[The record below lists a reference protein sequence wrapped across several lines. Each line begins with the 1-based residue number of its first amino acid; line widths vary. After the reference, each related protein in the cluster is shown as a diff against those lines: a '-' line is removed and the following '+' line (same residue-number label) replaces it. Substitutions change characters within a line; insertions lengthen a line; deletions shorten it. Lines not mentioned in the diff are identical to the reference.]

1 MRESRIPEIEVVLM
15 FETID
20 TIAAIATGNII
31 SAIGIIRLS
40 GTNSIEIASKVFQ
53 PSSGKKLSDYPDRT
67 LVLGVL
73 TNAKG
78 ETLDH
83 CLCTISRAPNSYT
96 GENTAELQCHGSPT
110 VLRLVMEALFA
121 CGARQ
126 AMAGEFTKRAFLN
139 GRMDLTQAEAV
150 IDLIDSDTSEA
161 AKNAAGQLG
170 GAILHRTDAI
180 YGELVDII
188 SHYHAVLD
196 YPDEEIDEFRMESYT
211 EVLEQAR
218 GELKSLLDTF
228 ERGKVMKS
236 GIKAAIVGRP
246 NAGKSSLL
254 NALLGYDRAI
264 VTAIPGTTRDTI
276 EECVTLGGVKL
287 RLSDTA
293 GLRGTIDPIEQI
305 GVDRAK
311 SAACSSEL
319 VLAVF
324 DGSEALSLED
334 NDAIE
339 TAKTAKRSIAV
350 VNKCDLPQRIDIS
363 TIRGS
368 FEIICPVSAL
378 DKTGLDALDEAVS
391 SLFPVPD
398 APAGEILTNSR
409 HADAVGRALISI
421 GEALSAMKS
430 GTTPDIVLTEAENAL
445 SALGEL
451 TGKTVRED
459 VTKRIFERFCVGK

>member
-1 MRESRIPEIEVVLM
+1 M

-20 TIAAIATGNII
+20 TIAAIATGNVI

-40 GTNSIEIASKVFQ
+40 GSDAIDIANTVFH
-53 PSSGKKLSDYPDRT
+53 PTSGKKLSDYPDRT

-73 TNAKG
+73 QNNSG
-78 ETLDH
+78 EALDH
-83 CLCTISRAPNSYT
+83 CLCTISRTPNSYT

-110 VLRLVMEALFA
+110 VLRLVLEALFA
-121 CGARQ
+121 SGARQ
-126 AMAGEFTKRAFLN
+126 ALAGEFTKRAFLN

-180 YGELVDII
+180 YGKLVDII

-196 YPDEEIDEFRMESYT
+196 YPDEEIDEFHMESYT
-211 EVLEQAR
+211 DVLEQAR

-236 GIKAAIVGRP
+236 GVKAAIVGRP

-254 NALLGYDRAI
+254 NALLGYERAI

-276 EECVTLGGVKL
+276 EEYVTLGGVKL
-287 RLSDTA
+287 RLADTA
-293 GLRGTIDPIEQI
+293 GLRGTIDPIEQM

-311 SAACSSEL
+311 SAAVSSEL

-324 DGSEALSLED
+324 DGSEELSDED
-334 NDAIE
+334 IDAIQ
-339 TAKTAKRSIAV
+339 TAKTASRSIAV
-350 VNKCDLPQRIDIS
+350 VNKCDLPQIIDTS
-363 TIRGS
+363 SIRNS
-368 FEIICPVSAL
+368 FEIVCPVSAL
-378 DKTGLDALDEAVS
+378 DKTGLEALDKAVS
-391 SLFPVPD
+391 SLFPIPD

-421 GEALSAMKS
+421 GEAVSAMKS

>member
-1 MRESRIPEIEVVLM
+1 MS
-15 FETID
+15 D
-20 TIAAIATGNII
+20 TIAAIATGNVI

-40 GTNSIEIASKVFQ
+40 GSDAIDIASSVFC
-53 PSSGKKLSDYPDRT
+53 PTSGKRLNDYPDRT
-67 LVLGVL
+67 LVLGVIR
-73 TNAKG
+73 NSKG

-83 CLCTISRAPNSYT
+83 CLCTISRSPNSYT

-110 VLRLVMEALFA
+110 VLRLVLEALFEG
-121 CGARQ
+121 GARQ
-126 AMAGEFTKRAFLN
+126 ALAGEFTKRAFLN
-139 GRMDLTQAEAV
+139 GRLDLTQAEAV

-180 YGELVDII
+180 YNELVDIT

-211 EVLEQAR
+211 DKLEQAR
-218 GELKSLLDTF
+218 GELSSLLATF

-236 GIKAAIVGRP
+236 GVKAAIVGRP

-254 NALLGYDRAI
+254 NALVGYDRAI

-276 EECVTLGGVKL
+276 EEFVTLGGVKL
-287 RLSDTA
+287 ILADTA
-293 GLRGTIDPIEQI
+293 GLRCAVDPIEKMGI
-305 GVDRAK
+305 DRAK
-311 SAACSSEL
+311 SAAITSEL

-324 DGSEALSLED
+324 DGSQELSSEDLEA
-334 NDAIE
+334 IQ
-339 TAKTAKRSIAV
+339 TAKTAKRSIAI
-350 VNKCDLPQRIDIS
+350 VNKCDLPQKIDFPS
-363 TIRGS
+363 IRGS
-368 FEIICPVSAL
+368 FEIVCPVSVL
-378 DKTGLDALDEAVS
+378 DRTGLAALDEAVS
-391 SLFPVPD
+391 SLFPAPD

-421 GEALSAMKS
+421 GEAISAMKS
-430 GTTPDIVLTEAENAL
+430 GATPDIVLTEAENAL

-451 TGKTVRED
+451 SGKTIRED